1 MIRGAVI
8 AGPSE
13 AHTPAASPRPWAALL
28 SVTLFACA
36 ASTTSRPP
44 DHAEAALAHDLRVL
58 CGRVAEGSV
67 SAWSQAV
74 METDEV
80 RDLTLRVDQGEEA
93 ARCEL
98 GRLMRAH
105 APRACA
111 RTADSLAASCDLPAS

>member
-13 AHTPAASPRPWAALL
+13 APTPPASPRPWAALL
-28 SVTLFACA
+28 GATLLACT
-36 ASTTSRPP
+36 ASATSRPP

-58 CGRVAEGSV
+58 CGRVAERSV

-80 RDLTLRVDQGEEA
+80 RELTLRVDQGDEA

-105 APRACA
+105 APRACEH
-111 RTADSLAASCDLPAS
+111 TADSLAASCDLPGS